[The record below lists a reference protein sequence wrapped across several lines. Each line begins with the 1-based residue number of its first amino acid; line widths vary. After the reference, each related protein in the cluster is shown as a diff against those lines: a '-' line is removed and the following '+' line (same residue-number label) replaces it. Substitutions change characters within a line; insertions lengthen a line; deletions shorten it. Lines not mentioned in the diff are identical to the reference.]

1 MEIVDVRTVIKHLYL
16 KGLTGKAVYED
27 LAATLRENAPSFTMV
42 KKWIAEFKRDR
53 MSTEDADRSGR
64 PSDVFF

>member
-27 LAATLRENAPSFTMV
+27 LEATLGENAPSFTNGQEM
-42 KKWIAEFKRDR
+42 DR
-53 MSTEDADRSGR
+53 GIQARQNEHRGYRLIWASK
-64 PSDVFF
+64 